1 MEKYIVKQLLLS
13 IIVLAMGIPA
23 FAYDKEV
30 PGNTPLASL
39 PKGSRLVVIESFRT
53 KEGYNGRWKARVHGW
68 DTNTISQIEC
78 DNKISFENGEIM
90 PIEDF
95 SISGKDASEAYV
107 SIHFT
112 SEYSGKKCYG
122 GITYYISDGR
132 LPVTVND
139 FNSIGISYFKIIYD
153 DPDPYPGMDKG
164 VVVDIVMKKITA
176 AIKAGENATA
186 ANKAGEY
193 AKALTEFSF
202 LEKQGEKLP
211 ESFYYYYTETL
222 EKTGKKAEA
231 REHAN
236 DYLKRYG
243 KGGKYYSQVIE
254 IISRL

>member
-1 MEKYIVKQLLLS
+1 MEKHIVKQLLLS
-13 IIVLAMGIPA
+13 IIVLAMGMPA

-30 PGNTPLASL
+30 PGNTPLAGL
-39 PKGSRLVVIESFRT
+39 PKGSRLVVI
-53 KEGYNGRWKARVHGW
+53 K
-68 DTNTISQIEC
+68 
-78 DNKISFENGEIM
+78 SFEVERERATKQDKAPIYGWNSSTLSYIHCGDKVKFANGEII
-90 PIEDF
+90 PIKGF
-95 SISGKDASEAYV
+95 SVRDSYV
-107 SIHFT
+107 SIDFT
-112 SEYSGKKCYG
+112 TEYSRGGGYPIKECSG
-122 GITYYISDGR
+122 GIRYDRRDGEV
-132 LPVTVND
+132 PVTVND
-139 FNSIGISYFKIIYD
+139 FNSIGLRFFRMVYD

-176 AIKAGENATA
+176 AIKAGEH
-186 ANKAGEY
+186 